1 MSTYRLEKLL
11 NPGSIAVVGG
21 SLREK
26 SLGRAVLRNLRTAGF
41 TGSISLVNSRYPAID
56 GNISVKALADL
67 TSPPDLVVIC
77 VPPVSVPSVVAEA
90 GARGAAAAIIITAGL
105 GHGSGSLADVCE
117 RSARAAG
124 LRLVGP
130 NCLGVLA
137 PGARLNASFASRMP
151 LAGDLAVVS
160 QSGAIAAG
168 MVEWASQRT
177 VGFSAII
184 SIGDQLD
191 VDFGDLLDFFAFDR
205 ATRAVLLYVE
215 SVKDARKFMS
225 AARAAARTKPVV
237 VVKSGRHAAAAK
249 AAATHTGA
257 MAGSDAVYDAAFR
270 RAGLLRVLDL
280 GELFD
285 AAETLSRVKTVA
297 GKRLA
302 ILTNGGGAGVLAID
316 RLLDFGGVAAE
327 LSEEVR
333 ARLDTVLPITWSKL
347 NPVDII
353 GDADAVRYETALE
366 ILASDSANDAVL
378 VINVPTALAS
388 ATDTANAI
396 VRFNEK
402 QQKKDG
408 LPKPLFS
415 VWLGA
420 GRDVSEIFDR
430 ARIPHYPTETDAVRG
445 FMHLVHHSEA
455 ATALMEAPPSLPETF
470 APDTSTARRVVMAA
484 ISETRDWLDPLEVVE
499 LFNAN
504 AIPIAPT
511 AFAATPEQAE
521 KACAPFLT
529 DGNKVAVKI
538 VSRDITHK
546 SDVGGVRL
554 NLSSPMEVRR
564 ATEEMFVKVKAARP
578 QARITGVSLHPM
590 IVRPAARELIAGIAD
605 DETFGPVV
613 LFGQGGTAVEAIN
626 DKALALLPLDLKLA
640 HELIERTHVSRLLRA
655 HRNVPQVNVNEVALV
670 LVKLAQLVADVP
682 EIRELDI
689 NPLLA
694 DDTGVLAL
702 DGRVVVGKVV
712 PKVTGRGH
720 PRLTIRPYPKEWERH
735 VSIDEDWRLF
745 IRPVRPEDEHLVR
758 AFFERVSPEDLR
770 LRFFTPVKEFSRI
783 FIARLTQLDY
793 ARAIAFIAID
803 EASHEM
809 IGGVRLHAD
818 ADYDVGEYAILLR
831 SDVKE
836 RGLGRTLM
844 NLIIEYAQAEG
855 IKNIKGQILREDGAM
870 LRMCRELG
878 FNIVDDSEDPG
889 ICTAVLSLSDKKKL
903 P

>member
-1 MSTYRLEKLL
+1 MSTYRLEQLL
-11 NPGSIAVVGG
+11 RPRSIAVVGG
-21 SLREK
+21 SPREK
-26 SLGRAVLRNLRTAGF
+26 SLGRAVLKNIRTAGF
-41 TGSISLVNSRYPAID
+41 TGAISLVNSRYPAID
-56 GNISVKALADL
+56 GTISVKAFADL
-67 TSPPDLVVIC
+67 SSPPDLVVIC

-105 GHGSGSLADVCE
+105 GHGSGSLADACE

-124 LRLVGP
+124 LRLLGP
-130 NCLGVLA
+130 NCLGVLV
-137 PGARLNASFASRMP
+137 PGVKLNASFAFSMP

-177 VGFSAII
+177 VGFSAIV

-215 SVKDARKFMS
+215 SVKDARKFIS

-237 VVKSGRHAAAAK
+237 VVKSGRHAAAAR

-257 MAGSDAVYDAAFR
+257 MAGSDAVYNAAFQ

-285 AAETLSRVKTVA
+285 AAETLGRVKTVA

-316 RLLDFGGVAAE
+316 RLLDFGGIAAE
-327 LSEEVR
+327 LSEDIR
-333 ARLDTVLPITWSKL
+333 ARLDRILPATWSKS

-353 GDADAVRYETALE
+353 GDADAVRYEKALE
-366 ILASDSANDAVL
+366 LLASDSANDAVL

-388 ATDTANAI
+388 ATDTASA
-396 VRFNEK
+396 VADFSEK
-402 QQKKDG
+402 RREKDG
-408 LPKPLFS
+408 VPKPLFS

-420 GRDVSEIFDR
+420 GGSVSEIFDR

-445 FMHLVHHSEA
+445 FMHLVRHSEA
-455 ATALMEAPPSLPETF
+455 ATAMMEAPPSLPEHF
-470 APDTSTARRVVMAA
+470 APDMSTARRVVMAA

-499 LFNAN
+499 LFDAY

-511 AFAATPEQAE
+511 AFAATPEEAE
-521 KACAPFLT
+521 KVCASLLT
-529 DGNKVAVKI
+529 DGQKVAVKV
-538 VSRDITHK
+538 VSRDIVHK

-554 NLSSPMEVRR
+554 NLSSPIEVRR
-564 ATEEMFVKVKAARP
+564 ATEEIFATVKAARP
-578 QARITGVSLHPM
+578 QARIIGVSLHPM

-605 DETFGPVV
+605 DDTFGPVV
-613 LFGQGGTAVEAIN
+613 LFGHGGTAVEAID
-626 DKALALLPLDLKLA
+626 DKALALPPLDLKLA
-640 HELIERTHVSRLLRA
+640 YELINQTRVSRLLRA
-655 HRNVPQVNVNEVALV
+655 YRNVPPVNINEIALV

-694 DDTGVLAL
+694 DDKGVLAL
-702 DGRVVVGKVV
+702 DARVAVAKVV
-712 PKVTGRGH
+712 PKFTGHGH
-720 PRLTIRPYPKEWERH
+720 PRLAIRPYPKEWERH
-735 VSIDEDWRLF
+735 VRIGESWRLL
-745 IRPVRPEDEHLVR
+745 IRPVRPEDEHLVH

-770 LRFFTPVKEFSRI
+770 LRFFAPVKELSHV

-793 ARAIAFIAID
+793 ARAIAFVTID
-803 EASHEM
+803 EANHEM
-809 IGGVRLHAD
+809 VGGVRLHAD
-818 ADYDVGEYAILLR
+818 ANYDAGEYAILLR
-831 SDVKE
+831 SDVKG
-836 RGLGRTLM
+836 RGLGWKLM

-855 IKNIKGQILREDGAM
+855 LKRIKGQILRENSAM

-878 FNIVDDSEDPG
+878 FNIVDDPDDPG
-889 ICTAVLSLSDKKKL
+889 SCVAVLSLSAEKKHS
-903 P
+903 